1 MSNVSVPVIVDTIAE
16 LEDEEFDLRLN
27 VPSSLS
33 PSITVGGRNVA
44 TAIITDSTSKFVIM

>member
-1 MSNVSVPVIVDTIAE
+1 MSNVSVPLIVDTVAE
-16 LEDEEFDLRLN
+16 LEEEFNLRLN

-44 TAIITDSTSKFVIM
+44 TAIITDSISKFVIM